1 MKKTRL
7 VALTLVLVLMLSLLL
22 TACSNSA
29 PDTTA
34 LQTELDAAKSSVSA
48 LQADIDTANGKISS
62 LEADLAQASVY
73 DASKFVKWFEEE
85 GTWRT
90 IQNAKPADS
99 IPGGFI
105 TTKDGVPSEEDLKA
119 MLHMASLGVTSG
131 GKTDWFM
138 VAVTDPAEQLAI
150 IGDKYGVATSE
161 GTVTVLVFGER
172 LLRPD
177 VRTDENAPY
186 QPDRGYYDA
195 GIVTGYLNAAAIAL
209 GYGTHM
215 FMSPALPGVNGF
227 NDGDIGLDATKY
239 LEGTQYYSGST
250 HQSYSNENMKFVN
263 AVVIGTLDET
273 VEAGVTDKEFPDNW
287 IIWDK

>member
-7 VALTLVLVLMLSLLL
+7 VTLALVLTLVLSLLL
-22 TACSNSA
+22 TACSA
-29 PDTTA
+29 GPAAAT
-34 LQTELDAAKSSVSA
+34 LQTELTAAKSQVSS
-48 LQADIDTANGKISS
+48 LQTDIDAANGKIAS
-62 LEADLAQASVY
+62 LEADLVQASVY

-90 IQNAKPADS
+90 IQNAKPADNN
-99 IPGGFI
+99 PGGFI
-105 TTKDGVPSEEDLKA
+105 TTKDGAPTEEDLKA
-119 MLHMASLGVTSG
+119 MLHMASLAVTSG
-131 GKTDWFM
+131 GKSDWYM

-161 GTVTVLVFGER
+161 GTVTVLIFGER
-172 LLRPD
+172 LLRAD
-177 VRTDENAPY
+177 VRTDENAPF

-209 GYGTHM
+209 GYGSHM

-227 NDGDIGLDATKY
+227 NDGDVGLDTAKY

-273 VEAGVTDKEFPDNW
+273 VESGVTDKEFPDNW
-287 IIWDK
+287 IIWEK